1 MAAKTLLR
9 RVLLG
14 ANPIPQYAV
23 IGVPEAKREV
33 RVELRGDG
41 TAMDVTDNNVIASL
55 RPLRIAIALPP
66 ERAVAAQESR
76 DQTLV
81 FGAERSGRELGLI
94 RLRLEAVKPLADDML
109 CLFRSQGCVNR
120 CVSRWKSVLYD
131 HYRAWS
137 ARRRGSRYNHQM
149 SRKDLQSFFVF
160 YTYPR
165 PVALVTVQ
173 ADDGGN
179 IFPMDLMGP
188 TRPPYFL
195 LALHS
200 TAPSI
205 PRIKQIGRITLS
217 YVPVDLA
224 DVVYELGKNHRV
236 ARIDWNTVPFPLRT
250 SPLHG
255 WPVPDA
261 VLAILELAVEDA
273 WDLGS
278 HHLFVT
284 RIVQHERRADG
295 ARMCHIQGFFQDY
308 LRRHGRELAISL

>member
-1 MAAKTLLR
+1 MTVKTLLR

-14 ANPIPQYAV
+14 AHPIPQYAV
-23 IGVPEAKREV
+23 VGVPEANREV
-33 RVELRGDG
+33 RVELRGVG
-41 TAMDVTDNNVIASL
+41 TAMDVTDNNVVASL
-55 RPLRIAIALPP
+55 RPLRVAIAMPP
-66 ERAVAAQESR
+66 DRAAAAQESR

-81 FGAERSGRELGLI
+81 FSAERSGRELGLV
-94 RLRLEAVKPLADDML
+94 RMRLEAVKPLAGDML
-109 CLFRSQGCVNR
+109 CLFRIQGCVNR
-120 CVSRWKSVLYD
+120 CVSRWKSFLYD
-131 HYRAWS
+131 RYRAWS
-137 ARRRGSRYNHQM
+137 ARRRGSQYNHQM
-149 SRKDLQSFFVF
+149 SRKDLQSFFVL

-173 ADDGGN
+173 ATDGGN

-200 TAPSI
+200 TAPSVQ
-205 PRIKQIGRITLS
+205 RIKEIGQITLS
-217 YVPVDLA
+217 YMPVDLA
-224 DVVYELGKNHRV
+224 GVVYDLGKNHRV
-236 ARIDWNTVPFPLRT
+236 AHIDWDTVPLTLRR

-261 VLAILELAVEDA
+261 ALAILELAVEEA

-278 HHLFVT
+278 HTLFVT
-284 RIVQHERRADG
+284 RIVQNERLADG
-295 ARMCHIQGFFQDY
+295 ARMCHIQGFLQDY